1 MTNVTWLV
9 ADQFYPEIHLL
20 VVEGPLNPILV
31 VSLLFVNSCNESGVG
46 WDKVKSGLQGCFL
59 AVLMNVSGTFQC
71 ICTCIRFV
79 HVTQSTRPHVIYC
92 SSLTGGLRA
101 RWPGGFVFSPFL
113 LMYQCNVMTLENQTS
128 EE

>member
-1 MTNVTWLV
+1 MTWLV

-59 AVLMNVSGTFQC
+59 AVLLNVSGTSQC
-71 ICTCIRFV
+71 TCTCICFV
-79 HVTQSTRPHVIYC
+79 DVTQSARPRVIYC

-101 RWPGGFVFSPFL
+101 RWLGGFVFSPFL